1 MFTEKLRQYASKQY
15 KKSLNQL
22 GKKGEEIQTY
32 MESLQGDEEILMKFL
47 YGTMPFAD
55 ASDYGPELFYAYV
68 KHSLYL
74 KENSSY
80 TKHLP
85 EEMFLNYVLYHRV
98 NNEDIVNCRPWL
110 YEKVKER
117 IKGCSQED
125 AIKELN
131 YWCAENVTYAASDER
146 TLNPIAVYKSIT
158 ARCGEE
164 STFLV
169 SVLRSVGIPARQVYT
184 PRWAHCDDNHAWVE
198 AWDGEKWRF
207 LGACEPEEVLDKGW
221 FTNASS
227 RAMLI
232 HTRVFSDYVGKESV
246 KKNEITGRDGAVIF
260 YNDTSVYAKTM
271 VLTVRV
277 EKEDGTKA
285 VNCLVQFE
293 LMNMAE
299 FYPISTQHTNEE
311 GEVSVEL
318 GKGTIQIFCS
328 LDDQMGSVLINTED
342 TKEVIIRLKNQR
354 MFVEEEAKK
363 EWQFFD
369 LIAPFDYPM
378 HPSQLTTE
386 QKERGRVKK
395 QKADQIR
402 NEKKDN
408 FYPKEKAKKYE
419 GNEAI
424 TTILKNAYGNFDEI
438 YDFLEKDPNPYR
450 LLLLQ
455 TLEVKDTRDVKNEV
469 LEEHLQESL
478 LVKEVAFAYLE
489 EMEEEQELLFVQYVM
504 NPRIRYEMIRPY
516 RKEISKWFTKEE
528 KQQFLKN
535 PSAIWDYVKQHVVT
549 TEDRNYETVVTSPV
563 GALMTGQGSELSK
576 KTLFVAICRTL
587 GIPARINPIHGNIEY
602 WKERRFI
609 KADGDS
615 EKKEEMLMDVTFTYE
630 GESVPAYFVNWT
642 IGKLEKKKEWA
653 VFETLDY
660 TKTSFDIQ
668 KIKLQLPKGYYR
680 LYTTMRIPSGNQM
693 IAVKYFI
700 ITGEEKEKTSS
711 FFIRQPRTEDM
722 LEDLKLDSFSLKN
735 EANEDVLWE
744 QIAKN
749 KVALLS
755 FLEVGMEPTEH
766 VLNELKEKVEEIKEK
781 DFTIVFVLK
790 DKRDMEN
797 QTLRSLLKELPQ
809 IQIYYDD
816 FKELPEMIARRMYT
830 DPEKL
835 PLLVLTTESC
845 HGRYACSGYNVGT
858 VELLCNIRN
867 IL

>member
-15 KKSLNQL
+15 KKSLKQL
-22 GKKGEEIQTY
+22 GKKGKEIQAY
-32 MESLQGDEEILMKFL
+32 IESLQGDEEILMKFL
-47 YGTMPFAD
+47 YGTMPFVD
-55 ASDYGPELFYAYV
+55 ASDYEPELFYAYV

-74 KENSSY
+74 KENSPY
-80 TKHLP
+80 TRNVS
-85 EEMFLNYVLYHRV
+85 EEMFLNYVLYYRV

-117 IKGCSQED
+117 IKGYSQED

-164 STFLV
+164 STFFV

-198 AWDGEKWRF
+198 AWDGETWRF

-232 HTRVFSDYVGKESV
+232 HTRVFSDYVGEDSM

-260 YNDTSVYAKTM
+260 YNDTSVYAKTT
-271 VLTVRV
+271 VLTVHV
-277 EKEDGTKA
+277 ERENGTKA
-285 VNCLVQFE
+285 VNCRIQFE

-299 FYPISTQHTNEE
+299 FYPISTQYTDEE
-311 GEVSVEL
+311 GRVSLEL
-318 GKGTIQIFCS
+318 GEGTVQIFCS
-328 LDDQMGSVLINTED
+328 LHDEIGSVLVNTED
-342 TKEVIIRLKNQR
+342 RKEVTIRLKNEKV
-354 MFVEEEAKK
+354 FVEEEAEK

-369 LIAPFDYPM
+369 LIAPLDYPM
-378 HPSQLTTE
+378 HPSQLTAE
-386 QKERGRVKK
+386 QKDRGRVKK

-402 NEKKDN
+402 DKKKKN
-408 FYPKEKAKKYE
+408 FYQKEKAKKYE
-419 GNEAI
+419 GNETA

-438 YDFLEKDPNPYR
+438 YDFLEKDSNPYR
-450 LLLLQ
+450 LFLLQ
-455 TLEVKDTRDVKNEV
+455 TLEVKDNRDVKSEV

-478 LVKEVAFAYLE
+478 LVKETAFAYLE
-489 EMEEEQELLFVQYVM
+489 KMGEEQEQLFLQYVM
-504 NPRIRYEMIRPY
+504 NPRIRHEMIRPY

-528 KQQFLKN
+528 KQRFLKE
-535 PSAIWDYVKQHVVT
+535 PSQIWEYVSQHVVT
-549 TEDRNYETVVTSPV
+549 TEERNYETVVTSPV

-602 WKERRFI
+602 WKDSGFI
-609 KADGDS
+609 KANSDNK
-615 EKKEEMLMDVTFTYE
+615 KKEEKLIDVIFNYE
-630 GESVPAYFVNWT
+630 GETVPAYFVNWT
-642 IGKLEKKKEWA
+642 IGKLEKKKEGSA
-653 VFETLDY
+653 FETLDY
-660 TKTSFDIQ
+660 TKTSFETK

-680 LYTTMRIPSGNQM
+680 LNTTMRIPNGNQM
-693 IAVKYFI
+693 IAVKYFV
-700 ITGEEKEKTSS
+700 ITGEETKRVSS
-711 FFIRQPRTEDM
+711 FLIRQPKTKDM
-722 LEDLKLDSFSLKN
+722 LEDLKLESFSLKN
-735 EANEDVLWE
+735 GRNEDVLWE
-744 QIAKN
+744 QIAKD
-749 KVALLS
+749 KVALLA

-766 VLNELKEKVEEIKEK
+766 VLNELKGKAEEIKEK

-790 DKRDMEN
+790 DKKDIEN
-797 QTLRSLLKELPQ
+797 QTLKSLLKELPQ
-809 IQIYYDD
+809 IQIYYDN
-816 FKELPEMIARRMYT
+816 FKELSEMIARRMYT

-835 PLLVLTTESC
+835 PLLVVTTDGY